1 VVTFIPCC
9 GLDGLEAWF
18 EAAKSRETTA
28 TNGREPT
35 MKVIIAYW
43 SVVLIWSTTPLGI
56 ATSNNSLTFWS
67 AAGLRMVLAFAVVA
81 VIIAIRRKPFLPN
94 RQVALAYLVASLGLS
109 PQMSLVYWAAQ
120 HVPSGVVSLVFAFN
134 PCLTAVVALLV
145 LRDSTLNLRQVFALL
160 LAVAGM
166 AIIYLDQLSV
176 SRESALGIA
185 ALFLSTGIFAVSSV
199 WLKRLTSD
207 LTLDPFC
214 QTGGTLLFA
223 MPVFFVIWL
232 TFDGQVPTSI
242 GMDSAIAVVYLAV
255 LGSVGGFTLYFYILK
270 HMSVIT
276 ISLITLI
283 TPVIAIAIGTAFLD
297 EPLTAQLVVGSLTVL
312 LSLLLFEGMGLRYLR
327 RLTDRFS
334 RRQEREALLPSTEQQ
349 GKLPPVQA
357 VQGSVAKG

>member
-1 VVTFIPCC
+1 
-9 GLDGLEAWF
+9 
-18 EAAKSRETTA
+18 
-28 TNGREPT
+28 

-67 AAGLRMVLAFAVVA
+67 AAGLRMILAFAVVA
-81 VIIAIRRKPFLPN
+81 VIIAIRRRPFLPN

-134 PCLTAVVALLV
+134 PCLTAVVSLLV
-145 LRDSTLNLRQVFALL
+145 LRDSTLNLRQVAALL
-160 LAVAGM
+160 LAVVGM
-166 AIIYLDQLSV
+166 AIIYLDQLGV
-176 SRESALGIA
+176 SREAALGIA

-199 WLKRLTSD
+199 WLKRLTSN

-223 MPVFFVIWL
+223 MPVFFLVWL
-232 TFDGQVPTSI
+232 TLDGQIPTSI

-283 TPVIAIAIGTAFLD
+283 TPVIALAIGTIFLG
-297 EPLTAQLVVGSLTVL
+297 EPLTLRLVVGSLTVL
-312 LSLLLFEGMGLRYLR
+312 TSLLLFEGMGLRYLR
-327 RLTDRFS
+327 RLVDRLDK
-334 RRQEREALLPSTEQQ
+334 REPVADLLPVQDV
-349 GKLPPVQA
+349 KANLPPVGA
-357 VQGSVAKG
+357 VQGALRKAERGEPRTVEEEKSAGLRGGLLPVND

>member
-1 VVTFIPCC
+1 
-9 GLDGLEAWF
+9 
-18 EAAKSRETTA
+18 
-28 TNGREPT
+28 

-67 AAGLRMVLAFAVVA
+67 AAGLRMILAFAVVA

-134 PCLTAVVALLV
+134 PCLTAVVSLLV
-145 LRDSTLNLRQVFALL
+145 LKDSTLNRRQVFALL

-166 AIIYLDQLSV
+166 AIIYLDQLNV
-176 SRESALGIA
+176 SSKSALGIA

-199 WLKRLTSD
+199 WLKRLTSN

-223 MPVFFVIWL
+223 MPVFFIIWL
-232 TFDGQVPTSI
+232 SFDGQVPTSI
-242 GMDSAIAVVYLAV
+242 GTDSAIAVVYLAV

-283 TPVIAIAIGTAFLD
+283 TPVIALAIGTVFLD

-327 RLTDRFS
+327 RVADRLGKRKGKPDVLAAAEPTQS
-334 RRQEREALLPSTEQQ
+334 LPAVE
-349 GKLPPVQA
+349 A
-357 VQGSVAKG
+357 VQGGVAKG